1 MCAGATASC
10 RCLVRE
16 VLSPKRRD
24 GATTQTRP
32 QPGYCTRVEAER
44 STASTK
50 VKPTTVPCCC
60 ARGLTSES
68 CLVNGVLSAGLA
80 LATLRTPHLSPDSV
94 CLSLLRPRPTRRLMF
109 VQL

>member
-68 CLVNGVLSAGLA
+68 CLINGDLSAGHCSGHNCCS
-80 LATLRTPHLSPDSV
+80 TPDSCFSV
-94 CLSLLRPRPTRRLMF
+94 TLHPRPTSC
-109 VQL
+109 